1 MQQNKIGKFKSWEIL
16 HTINMSQSTH
26 YTGRSHQ
33 ELDHG
38 LGQGPP
44 VLHDVLRADGELV
57 VDLVTG
63 LLVIT
68 AQVKRV
74 IQKEIEINVK

>member
-26 YTGRSHQ
+26 CRSHQ

-44 VLHDVLRADGELV
+44 VLYDVLRADGELV

-74 IQKEIEINVK
+74 IQKEIEIKVK